1 MIIRQ
6 LRFSGVN
13 KLPVYEENKL
23 LKQTVSNYYEWVSVT
38 LRQIAGWYFPIVQ
51 ISIDISGDY

>member
-38 LRQIAGWYFPIVQ
+38 LRQIAGWYFPIV
-51 ISIDISGDY
+51 